1 MDSMESVWQ
10 AFAILEKEKED
21 YVSMTIHELINQ
33 VTDAVEYGC
42 RYIPAEEK
50 DSIICL
56 VSQMAHALMESNAC
70 GHALTIA
77 LGYED
82 NRDADIIDLDVL
94 KKLENKG
101 TERLY
106 SIIPLPVFSAI
117 MSEFMYAE
125 DEKDENLSGFTGRGD

>member
-1 MDSMESVWQ
+1 
-10 AFAILEKEKED
+10 
-21 YVSMTIHELINQ
+21 MTIHELINQ

-50 DSIICL
+50 DSIMCL

-70 GHALTIA
+70 NHVLTVA

-82 NRDADIIDLDVL
+82 NRDADLWDWSVV

-106 SIIPLPVFSAI
+106 SIVPLPVFSAI
-117 MSEFMYAE
+117 MSEFMYSE
-125 DEKDENLSGFTGRGD
+125 DEKDENLSGFTGRRD

>member
-1 MDSMESVWQ
+1 
-10 AFAILEKEKED
+10 
-21 YVSMTIHELINQ
+21 MTIHELINQ